1 MAGSRRD
8 VRQKPRTS
16 NASLDRSARRFG
28 LHDAIATPASQLG
41 TNVLDDF
48 ETGWHVLQD
57 YRRFDS
63 APRLQNLLDI
73 RRKDNSNVGPPPVCH
88 STSCCYQTQRANT
101 PEDID
106 RLLGGKM
113 SCPKDLKR
121 LAICSRVSISREC
134 SHSVSGF
141 SQYAGYRSRT
151 AIEVRHKPIQILFTF
166 NESLIGI
173 SIIPDPQQDSQIAC
187 VFRLS
192 ISKHG

>member
-1 MAGSRRD
+1 MRD
-8 VRQKPRTS
+8 CR
-16 NASLDRSARRFG
+16 LY
-28 LHDAIATPASQLG
+28 ATAQAAA
-41 TNVLDDF
+41 T
-48 ETGWHVLQD
+48 
-57 YRRFDS
+57 
-63 APRLQNLLDI
+63 
-73 RRKDNSNVGPPPVCH
+73 KH
-88 STSCCYQTQRANT
+88 SANT

-121 LAICSRVSISREC
+121 LAIRSRVSISREC
-134 SHSVSGF
+134 SHSVSRF
-141 SQYAGYRSRT
+141 SQYAGYGSRT
-151 AIEVRHKPIQILFTF
+151 AIEVRHKPIQILCTF